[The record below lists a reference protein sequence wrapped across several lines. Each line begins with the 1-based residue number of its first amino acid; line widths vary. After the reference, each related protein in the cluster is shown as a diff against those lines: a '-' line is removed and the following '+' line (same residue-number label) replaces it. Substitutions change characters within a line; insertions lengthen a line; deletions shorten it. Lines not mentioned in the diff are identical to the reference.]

1 MSYRLLIADDE
12 KLERDALRYI
22 VQAGSL
28 SVGEIWDASNG
39 REAVEI
45 ARRLRP
51 DICFLDIKMPGM
63 SGIDAARSIKAAV
76 AGVRIVFLTA
86 FDYFD
91 YAREAIRIGVEDFL
105 IKPASNESVLEVLR
119 RITESL
125 DRIRSDRERSERVEQ
140 KLDTVTAAIE
150 AELLEGIG
158 HGFLDPIRLAD
169 YLSLREFQSSS
180 LLAVSFALDFT
191 PYPMKIE
198 GESQQTIL
206 RKRCLRLVHSELT
219 EAGILPLGAVT
230 AQGIRII
237 CFFKDPAPESAW
249 LDTLFDGTV
258 SHIRREFSI
267 AATVGMSDVATDASK
282 ASDLFSRAQAALGGD
297 QNLSRTIL
305 PPAELE
311 VNLVR
316 ALFAGDLDAAALSA
330 DDLFRWLSQKA
341 HSVAELAER
350 LSDLFVVV
358 RHSLTRRF
366 PRLPVESET
375 FASELAGATDFQ
387 RLHAIVRGRVA
398 DLGRVLDSS
407 SDRLIPSSVRLACE
421 YIDRHFGEDISLET
435 LAGLARQS
443 TFHLSRLFKQHTG
456 TNVVE
461 YINAVRIEHAR
472 LLLESGTLT
481 VKEVSAQSGYA
492 DAAYF
497 ARVFRRLEGTAPSE
511 YRNRTRRPQEA
522 EPLSPQPEDHASAN

>member
-39 REAVEI
+39 REAVEM
-45 ARRLRP
+45 AQRLQP

-63 SGIDAARSIKAAV
+63 SGIDAARSIKEAV
-76 AGVRIVFLTA
+76 AGIRIVFVTA

-125 DRIRSDRERSERVEQ
+125 DRSRTDRERSERVEQ

-150 AELLEGIG
+150 AELIEDIG
-158 HGFLDPIRLAD
+158 HGFLDPDRLAD
-169 YLSLREFQSSS
+169 YLSLREFQCNS
-180 LLAVSFALDFT
+180 LMAVSFALDFT

-206 RKRCLRLVHSELT
+206 RNRCLRLAHSELF

-237 CFFKDPAPESAW
+237 CFFRDAAPEIHW
-249 LDTLFDGTV
+249 LNSLFDSAV

-267 AATVGMSDVATDASK
+267 AATVGMSEVATDISK
-282 ASDLFSRAQAALGGD
+282 ASELFARAQAAQGGAES
-297 QNLSRTIL
+297 LSRATL

-316 ALFAGDLDAAALSA
+316 ALFSGDLDAAGLAA
-330 DDLFRWLSQKA
+330 DDLFRWLSSKA
-341 HSVAELAER
+341 ESVAELAER
-350 LSDLFVVV
+350 VSDLFVVV

-375 FASELAGATDFQ
+375 FAKELANAADPQ
-387 RLHAIVRGRVA
+387 RLHAIVRGHVA
-398 DLGRVLDSS
+398 DLARVLDSS

-421 YIDRHFGEDISLET
+421 YIDRHFREDISLET
-435 LAGLARQS
+435 LAGLVRQS
-443 TFHLSRLFKQHTG
+443 TFHLSRLFKHHTG

-461 YINAVRIEHAR
+461 YINAIRIEHAR
-472 LLLESGTLT
+472 QLLESGRLT

-511 YRNRTRRPQEA
+511 YRDRARRPRTP
-522 EPLSPQPEDHASAN
+522 EPSRDEPDDHASAN